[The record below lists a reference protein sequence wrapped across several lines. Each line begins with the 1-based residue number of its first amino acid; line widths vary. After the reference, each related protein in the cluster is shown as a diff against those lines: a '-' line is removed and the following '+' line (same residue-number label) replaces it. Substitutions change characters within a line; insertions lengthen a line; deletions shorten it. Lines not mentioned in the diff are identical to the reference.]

1 MPVELLTK
9 APFLCIFTDQSD
21 QSEIGSFLQMFLIE
35 IARIVI
41 EYSSKQQTQVLND
54 WFCEDICTNPLLGQI
69 PVKQCTDLNCIS
81 SLCFLEKIFTIII
94 SNNNETHF
102 ATHMVWI
109 Q

>member
-1 MPVELLTK
+1 MKKPVELLTK
-9 APFLCIFTDQSD
+9 APFHCIFTDQS
-21 QSEIGSFLQMFLIE
+21 EKGSFLQIFLIE

-41 EYSSKQQTQVLND
+41 EYSSKHQTQVLNN
-54 WFCEDICTNPLLGQI
+54 WFCEEICTNPLLGQI

-81 SLCFLEKIFTIII
+81 SLCFLEKIFTII